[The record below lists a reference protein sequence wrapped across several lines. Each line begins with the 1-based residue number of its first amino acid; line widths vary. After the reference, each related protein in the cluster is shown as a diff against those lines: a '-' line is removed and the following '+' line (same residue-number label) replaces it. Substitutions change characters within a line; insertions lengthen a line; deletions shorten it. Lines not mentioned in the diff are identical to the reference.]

1 MTCPNCAAPV
11 AETDAFCENCGTALD
26 RATLGVPTTP
36 EVARSEQ
43 DASARTHLINL
54 GEPAEPPPLPCHN
67 CGGVIGSDGWCTVC
81 GTRGSNGRE
90 HVTEQPSPTVAAV
103 SDRGR
108 LHPRNED
115 AFAIAT
121 KDGWTALIV
130 CDGVTTAADSDA
142 AAFAAAQA
150 ARELLVA
157 TERPAGDADEREQ
170 HWSLQ
175 AKAAAVAADVA
186 AEATATP
193 SNSGASGATAAVNS
207 PPSCT
212 FVAAIADGDV
222 IVAANVGDSRA
233 YWLPDGGAAEQLTTD
248 DSWATEQ
255 IRAGV
260 PRDEAEADPKAHAI
274 TRWLGIDS
282 PPVDASTSRATAPG
296 PGWLLV
302 CSDGLWNYCS
312 DADQLRDLV
321 NKQPPEPLAR
331 AEALVAWANEQG
343 GHDNIT
349 VTLARIGDAP

>member
-1 MTCPNCAAPV
+1 MTCSNCGATV
-11 AETDAFCENCGTALD
+11 ADTDAFCENCGTPLGQA
-26 RATLGVPTTP
+26 GVPAPSSATP
-36 EVARSEQ
+36 AGG

-54 GEPAEPPPLPCHN
+54 HAEPEEPPSPPCHN
-67 CGGVIGSDGWCTVC
+67 CGGAVGEDGWCTVC
-81 GTRGSNGRE
+81 GARASNGRE
-90 HVTEQPSPTVAAV
+90 HVTEQPAPHVVAV

-115 AFAIAT
+115 AYAIAT
-121 KDGWTALIV
+121 KDGWTALVV
-130 CDGVTTAADSDA
+130 CDGVTTAADSDVA
-142 AAFAAAQA
+142 SLAAAQA
-150 ARELLVA
+150 ARDLLVA
-157 TERPAGDADEREQ
+157 AERPAGDAAERER
-170 HWSLQ
+170 HWCLQ

-186 AEATATP
+186 AEATAGTVTT
-193 SNSGASGATAAVNS
+193 GATGATAAVDS

-212 FVAAIADGDV
+212 FVVAISDGNV

-233 YWLPDGGAAEQLTTD
+233 YWLPDDGAAVQLTTD

-282 PPVDASTSRATAPG
+282 PPVDATTTTERADG

-312 DADQLRDLV
+312 DAEQLRELV
-321 NKQPPEPLAR
+321 NKQPPESLAR
-331 AEALVAWANEQG
+331 AEALIAWANEQG

-349 VTLARIGDAP
+349 VTLARIGDAG

>member
-1 MTCPNCAAPV
+1 
-11 AETDAFCENCGTALD
+11 
-26 RATLGVPTTP
+26 
-36 EVARSEQ
+36 
-43 DASARTHLINL
+43 
-54 GEPAEPPPLPCHN
+54 
-67 CGGVIGSDGWCTVC
+67 
-81 GTRGSNGRE
+81 
-90 HVTEQPSPTVAAV
+90 VAAV

-115 AFAIAT
+115 AFAVASQ
-121 KDGWTALIV
+121 DGWTALVV
-130 CDGVTTAADSDA
+130 CDGVTTATDSDT

-150 ARELLVA
+150 ARNLLTAADRPTGSVA
-157 TERPAGDADEREQ
+157 DRQR

-175 AKAAAVAADVA
+175 VKAAAVAADQA
-186 AEATATP
+186 AEGTATGGDA
-193 SNSGASGATAAVNS
+193 N

-212 FVAAIADGDV
+212 FVTAITDGEV

-233 YWLPDGGAAEQLTTD
+233 YWLPDNGPAQQLTTD

-260 PRDEAEADPKAHAI
+260 PRDEAEADPQAHAI

-282 PPVDASTSRATAPG
+282 PEVDANTTTVTADC

-312 DADQLRDLV
+312 DASQLREVVD
-321 NKQPPEPLAR
+321 KQPAEPLAR

-349 VTLARIGDAP
+349 VTLARIGDVF